1 MRILIF
7 IMFVIMIIIFLNEL
21 KNITL
26 SFLKINYLKDVADI
40 NIKKHCNNIYCEAE
54 TGRFNLAKNSYDLL
68 LPNDNFNTKTY
79 YYTILFVIV
88 LLFID
93 LMYKFWK
100 YNDLFIPYLSNINGE
115 YFITYLKLFP
125 YILSFLIVFI
135 LTVMIIRRYAPT
147 SSKGYKAYFNTD
159 NDVISDDIDTFNIN
173 VMLNQSKNIIIIF
186 LILYLICGFLS
197 SIPSVPHDSRIDG
210 LNYFYIA
217 MAYIFILLLCFY
229 MMVNIINI
237 TMTFTDNDNPS
248 LKILNLKN
256 ILQDTIKNF
265 KFKVLSFDEFKNVLE
280 QKINKN
286 DDIYEEDYLTVFQ
299 ENKKV
304 FIYINNLIKG
314 YYLDP
319 NMEILDFGDKVEIIK
334 LLKDDNIDGFLKY
347 KQDEKNYENTNFNIL
362 CKVIIRLLINNVENN
377 INKNG
382 TEFDELNKYKGSEY
396 NDNFKLLY
404 IKYKKEY
411 NKLKLVINLN
421 KLNNKYKKKFN
432 EDDNNKFEFKKKFKI
447 DFIDVIKIYE
457 KSIEDSI
464 SNDLLYENNYNLIN
478 SSFEKDKNYTVDI
491 SYNSK
496 NKFYENY
503 FKISNG
509 ENIQLDYNV
518 GNYQIKNMEGL
529 LSYIIM
535 FIVISLILLLIVYN
549 ITTSTITFDSYNIFT
564 TEVISPLFILFIF
577 ILFIYIFINYN
588 TKYNLHFINGVFDSS
603 YKRDLTHLNNK
614 IIPFIK
620 MHDNVS
626 DGNSYNYLENYIILN
641 VITSII
647 NGNLKLNFNKDYVN
661 LESNG
666 LNINKD
672 FEKDYDYININ
683 GLYLNLYDEMET
695 SIKNNLDKYQE
706 FLYRELPNIEN
717 IDNSDKIY
725 YFVAN
730 IKVSDK
736 TLFYNNKETDV
747 PLITSTTSSS
757 TTSSSTTRS
766 STTRSSSS
774 DSQNDDKTNCGGHNE
789 ILDKIAKLFKDYIEE
804 NFSIDINKSD
814 ILEVLKYCFP
824 ENKNNND
831 KAQLYISIIK
841 RYMSISSTNYKNDL
855 KEVLKSYINGDFDSD
870 RIKKLKA
877 LQDEGK
883 DVDVAMAYIALSVSE
898 KALIDKYRNLN
909 SDDIAFAEN
918 LNIFDNNYNSGLIT
932 FLDLISEIQSAIIK
946 ILATLSEI
954 DYTDIIEL
962 YKYLLNELDKN
973 DECLESNPGKDKD
986 ISGFDFGGGGG
997 DKGGDGVST
1006 KPPKPVL
1013 TKEQKFSLINQFFK
1027 AIIEKYKNDIINI
1040 ILVCRHLFNHFN
1052 FSNNLDKLNNDIR
1065 YQIDDSILKYFSF
1078 KSDDNGNICP
1088 YKFLINIKTF
1098 DELIQFKKY
1107 LNDNKLKD
1115 ANEQRFFP
1123 VLDEIVKNFLIISA
1137 HTKYTYHLYK
1147 NIDKSSENLK
1157 LEKKDYD
1164 ILKERLVKL
1173 YSLFKYFDSKDIF
1186 IDDTFDY
1193 TFNKK
1198 YISHMLQEYKHL
1210 KYNYYLITEYK
1221 VQSENITNN
1230 YLKNVIKSIYKEIN
1244 NKNIKFINDSASSN
1258 TTFKLDINKNDLAK
1272 PRDTILSKANNVIG
1286 EGLLINYI
1294 TNIIIIII
1302 MYNIGNNI

>member
-40 NIKKHCNNIYCEAE
+40 NIQKHCNNIYCEAE

-79 YYTILFVIV
+79 YFTILFVIV

-147 SSKGYKAYFNTD
+147 SSTGYKAYFNTD

-186 LILYLICGFLS
+186 LVLYLICGFLS

-210 LNYFYIA
+210 QNYFYFA

-304 FIYINNLIKG
+304 FTYINNLIKG
-314 YYLDP
+314 YYVNP
-319 NMEILDFGDKVEIIK
+319 SKEILDFGDKVEIIK
-334 LLKDDNIDGFLKY
+334 LLKDDDSSIDIIDGFLKY

-362 CKVIIRLLINNVENN
+362 CKVIIKLLIDNVENN

-396 NDNFKLLY
+396 NDKFKLLY

-478 SSFEKDKNYTVDI
+478 SSFENDKNYTVDI

-620 MHDNVS
+620 IHDNVS

-717 IDNSDKIY
+717 IDDSDKIY

-736 TLFYNNKETDV
+736 TLFDNNKETDV
-747 PLITSTTSSS
+747 PPITSTTSSS
-757 TTSSSTTRS
+757 TTS
-766 STTRSSSS
+766 SSSS
-774 DSQNDDKTNCGGHNE
+774 DSQNDDKTNCGDHNE
-789 ILDKIAKLFKDYIEE
+789 ILDKIANLFKDYIEE
-804 NFSIDINKSD
+804 NRNVDINKSD

-831 KAQLYISIIK
+831 KAQLYISIIE
-841 RYMSISSTNYKNDL
+841 RYMSISETSYKNNL
-855 KEVLKSYINGDFDSD
+855 KDVLKSYINGDFDSD
-870 RIKKLKA
+870 TIKNIKA
-877 LQDEGK
+877 LQDEGEK
-883 DVDVAMAYIALSVSE
+883 VAVTVAYLALSNRE
-898 KALIDKYRNLN
+898 QTLISKYQDLY

-918 LNIFDNNYNSGLIT
+918 LNIFDNNYNLGLIT
-932 FLDLISEIQSAIIK
+932 FLDLLSEIQSAIIQ
-946 ILATLSEI
+946 ILATLSDI

-962 YKYLLNELDKN
+962 YKSLLNTLGKN
-973 DECLESNPGKDKD
+973 DECIESKPETDTD
-986 ISGFDFGGGGG
+986 ISGFDLGGG
-997 DKGGDGVST
+997 GVST

-1013 TKEQKFSLINQFFK
+1013 TNEQKSSLINKFFK
-1027 AIIEKYKNDIINI
+1027 AIIEEYKNDIINI

-1065 YQIDDSILKYFSF
+1065 YQSDDSILKYFSF

-1088 YKFLINIKTF
+1088 YKFLINIKRV
-1098 DELIQFKKY
+1098 DELKQFTKY
-1107 LNDNKLKD
+1107 LTDYNLKD

-1147 NIDKSSENLK
+1147 NIDKSGDKLK
-1157 LEKKDYD
+1157 LEEKDYD

-1173 YSLFKYFDSKDIF
+1173 YSLFKIFDSKDIF

-1193 TFNKK
+1193 TFNNK
-1198 YISHMLQEYKHL
+1198 YISYMLQEYKHL

-1244 NKNIKFINDSASSN
+1244 NKNIKFIDDSASSD

>member
-1 MRILIF
+1 
-7 IMFVIMIIIFLNEL
+7 MIIIFLNEL

-40 NIKKHCNNIYCEAE
+40 NIQKHCNNIYCEAE

-79 YYTILFVIV
+79 YFTILFVIV

-147 SSKGYKAYFNTD
+147 SSTGYKAYFNTD

-186 LILYLICGFLS
+186 LVLYLICGFLS

-210 LNYFYIA
+210 QNYFYFA

-304 FIYINNLIKG
+304 FTYINNLIKG
-314 YYLDP
+314 YYVNP
-319 NMEILDFGDKVEIIK
+319 SKEILDFGDKVEIIK
-334 LLKDDNIDGFLKY
+334 LLKDDDSSIDIIDGFLKY

-362 CKVIIRLLINNVENN
+362 CKVIIKLLIDNVENN

-396 NDNFKLLY
+396 NDKFKLLY

-478 SSFEKDKNYTVDI
+478 SSFENDKNYTVDI

-620 MHDNVS
+620 IHDNVS

-717 IDNSDKIY
+717 IDDSDKIY

-736 TLFYNNKETDV
+736 TLFDNNKETDV
-747 PLITSTTSSS
+747 PPITSTTSSS
-757 TTSSSTTRS
+757 TTS
-766 STTRSSSS
+766 SSSS
-774 DSQNDDKTNCGGHNE
+774 DSQNDDKTNCGDHNE
-789 ILDKIAKLFKDYIEE
+789 ILDKIANLFKDYIEE
-804 NFSIDINKSD
+804 NRNVDINKSD

-831 KAQLYISIIK
+831 KAQLYISIIE
-841 RYMSISSTNYKNDL
+841 RYMSISETSYKNNL
-855 KEVLKSYINGDFDSD
+855 KDVLKSYINGDFDSD
-870 RIKKLKA
+870 TIKNIKA
-877 LQDEGK
+877 LQDEGEK
-883 DVDVAMAYIALSVSE
+883 VAVTVAYLALSNRE
-898 KALIDKYRNLN
+898 QTLISKYQDLY

-918 LNIFDNNYNSGLIT
+918 LNIFDNNYNLGLIT
-932 FLDLISEIQSAIIK
+932 FLDLLSEIQSAIIQ
-946 ILATLSEI
+946 ILATLSDI

-962 YKYLLNELDKN
+962 YKSLLNTLDKN
-973 DECLESNPGKDKD
+973 DECIESKPETDTD
-986 ISGFDFGGGGG
+986 ISGFDLGGG
-997 DKGGDGVST
+997 GVST

-1013 TKEQKFSLINQFFK
+1013 TNEQKSSLINKFFK
-1027 AIIEKYKNDIINI
+1027 AIIEEYKNDIINI

-1065 YQIDDSILKYFSF
+1065 YQSDDSILKYFSF

-1088 YKFLINIKTF
+1088 YKFLINIKRV
-1098 DELIQFKKY
+1098 DELKQFTKY
-1107 LNDNKLKD
+1107 LTDYNLKD

-1147 NIDKSSENLK
+1147 NIDKSGDKLK
-1157 LEKKDYD
+1157 LEEKDYD

-1173 YSLFKYFDSKDIF
+1173 YSLFKIFDSKDIF

-1193 TFNKK
+1193 TFNNK
-1198 YISHMLQEYKHL
+1198 YISYMLQEYKHL

-1244 NKNIKFINDSASSN
+1244 NKNIKFIDDSASSD

>member
-26 SFLKINYLKDVADI
+26 SFFKINYLKDVADI
-40 NIKKHCNNIYCEAE
+40 NIQKHCNNIYCEAE

-115 YFITYLKLFP
+115 YFIAYLKIFP

-135 LTVMIIRRYAPT
+135 LTVMIIRRYTPT
-147 SSKGYKAYFNTD
+147 SSTGYKAYFNTD

-186 LILYLICGFLS
+186 LVLYLICGFLS

-280 QKINKN
+280 QKIKKD
-286 DDIYEEDYLTVFQ
+286 DDIYNDDYLTVFQ
-299 ENKKV
+299 ENTKV
-304 FIYINNLIKG
+304 FTYINNLIKG
-314 YYLDP
+314 YYVVPD
-319 NMEILDFGDKVEIIK
+319 NRILNFGDTDEIIK
-334 LLKDDNIDGFLKY
+334 LLKDNYSNTNNIDGFLKY
-347 KQDEKNYENTNFNIL
+347 KQDEKNYENTNFNKL
-362 CKVIIRLLINNVENN
+362 CKVIIKLLIDNVENKIDN
-377 INKNG
+377 NG
-382 TEFDELNKYKGSEY
+382 KVFDELNKYKGSEY
-396 NDNFKLLY
+396 NDKFISLY
-404 IKYKKEY
+404 EIYKKEY

-432 EDDNNKFEFKKKFKI
+432 EDDNNKFKFREQFII
-447 DFIDVIKIYE
+447 DFIEVINIYE

-464 SNDLLYENNYNLIN
+464 SNDLLYENDYNLIN
-478 SSFEKDKNYTVDI
+478 SSFENDKNYTVDI

-620 MHDNVS
+620 IHDNVS

-647 NGNLKLNFNKDYVN
+647 NGNLKLNFHEDYVKF
-661 LESNG
+661 ESNG
-666 LNINKD
+666 LSINKD

-717 IDNSDKIY
+717 IDYSNKIY

-730 IKVSDK
+730 IIVSDK
-736 TLFYNNKETDV
+736 TLFDNNKETDV
-747 PLITSTTSSS
+747 PPITSTTSSS
-757 TTSSSTTRS
+757 TTSSSTTS
-766 STTRSSSS
+766 SSSS
-774 DSQNDDKTNCGGHNE
+774 DSQNDDKPKCGDHNE
-789 ILDKIAKLFKDYIEE
+789 ILDKIAKLLKDYVEE
-804 NFSIDINKSD
+804 NLSIDINKSD

-831 KAQLYISIIK
+831 KAQLYISIIT
-841 RYMSISSTNYKNDL
+841 RYVSISSTSYKNNL
-855 KEVLKSYINGDFDSD
+855 KDVLKSYINGDFDSD
-870 RIKKLKA
+870 GIKRIKVLHDVRKKL
-877 LQDEGK
+877 EVG
-883 DVDVAMAYIALSVSE
+883 MAYLALSKRE
-898 KALIDKYRNLN
+898 QTLINKYKELN
-909 SDDIAFAEN
+909 SDDIAFAEK
-918 LNIFDNNYNSGLIT
+918 LNIFDDKYKSGLIT
-932 FLDLISEIQSAIIK
+932 FLDLISDIQSAIIQ
-946 ILATLSEI
+946 ILITLSDI

-962 YKYLLNELDKN
+962 YKYLLDKLGKN
-973 DECLESNPGKDKD
+973 DECLGSKPKTDTY
-986 ISGFDFGGGGG
+986 ISGFDLGGG
-997 DKGGDGVST
+997 GVST
-1006 KPPKPVL
+1006 KPLTIPSEPVS
-1013 TKEQKFSLINQFFK
+1013 TQEEKSSLINKFFK
-1027 AIIEKYKNDIINI
+1027 EIIKKYKNNIVNI

-1065 YQIDDSILKYFSF
+1065 YQSDDSILKYFSF

-1088 YKFLINIKTF
+1088 YKFLINIKSL
-1098 DELIQFKKY
+1098 DELEQFTKY
-1107 LNDNKLKD
+1107 LTYYNLK
-1115 ANEQRFFP
+1115 AATEHRFFP

-1147 NIDKSSENLK
+1147 NIDNSGGK
-1157 LEKKDYD
+1157 LTLEEKDYD

-1173 YSLFKYFDSKDIF
+1173 YSLFKNFDSKDIF

-1193 TFNKK
+1193 TFNKT
-1198 YISHMLQEYKHL
+1198 YISYMLQEYKHL

-1244 NKNIKFINDSASSN
+1244 NKNIKFIDDSASSD
-1258 TTFKLDINKNDLAK
+1258 TTFKLGINKNDLAK
-1272 PRDTILSKANNVIG
+1272 PRDTILSKANNIIG